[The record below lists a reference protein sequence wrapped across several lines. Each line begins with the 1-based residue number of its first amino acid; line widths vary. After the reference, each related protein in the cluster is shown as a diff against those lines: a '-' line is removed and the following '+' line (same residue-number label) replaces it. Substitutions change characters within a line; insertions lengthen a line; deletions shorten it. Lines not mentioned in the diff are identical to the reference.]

1 VFGGIQGPAPRRGRA
16 PDTDC
21 LTMIPLENLEQ
32 MFDDLRAETDWDVDG
47 ELMWGYYFTDP
58 DTRKLEQAAQRLTGM
73 GYDMV
78 LIAAADDGSTQVLQ
92 VERAEKHTPKTLE
105 ARNTQLERLAAELGL
120 ESYDGMDVGPL
131 SD

>member
-1 VFGGIQGPAPRRGRA
+1 
-16 PDTDC
+16 
-21 LTMIPLENLEQ
+21 MIPLENLEQ

-58 DTRKLEQAAQRLTGM
+58 DPRKLEQAAQRLTAM

-78 LIAAADDGSTQVLQ
+78 LISVADDGSTQVLQ
-92 VERAEKHTPKTLE
+92 VERSEKHTPKTLE
-105 ARNTQLERLAAELGL
+105 ARNNQLERFASEFGL
-120 ESYDGMDVGPL
+120 ESYDGMDVGPV